1 MSLIRYLSRIHFADR
16 VVEDAMPEELA
27 RGRARRPILVVDA
40 DGATGDALERV
51 CDALP
56 PGTRP
61 LVARLALP
69 RDRPPPGIDD
79 ALLRD
84 GDAIVALGGE
94 QAIVAARRAARR
106 RHCGV
111 LIAAPTT
118 AACIGVEPDAAGAPP
133 DAILC
138 DPTLALGG
146 SRERAAETG
155 FDALTH
161 CLEAYL
167 AEAWNPPADGIAL
180 EGARRAMLGL
190 ERAVRDRSDI
200 AARRE
205 VMAAALNA
213 ALAAQKGHG
222 ALEAAARALEA
233 ETGLADR
240 HGRLHGAIVIW
251 LLNFNAPASAKRY
264 RALADAVGAPVDVEL
279 GSALSRMAERLGLP
293 PALDGLALGRAAR
306 RRAAARAAAH
316 PASRT
321 NPRRVTEQDY
331 LAFFDAAL

>member
-40 DGATGDALERV
+40 DGAAGDALERV

-56 PGTRP
+56 PGTP
-61 LVARLALP
+61 PVLARLTPP
-69 RDRPPPGIDD
+69 RGGQPPEVDD

-84 GDAIVALGGE
+84 RDAIVALGGE
-94 QAIVAARRAARR
+94 QAIVVARRAIQRR
-106 RHCGV
+106 GGGV
-111 LIAAPTT
+111 LIAVPTT
-118 AACIGVEPDAAGAPP
+118 AACIGVEPDASGASP

-161 CLEAYL
+161 CIEAYL
-167 AEAWNPPADGIAL
+167 AETWNPPADGIAL
-180 EGARRAMLGL
+180 EGARRAALGL
-190 ERAVRDRSDI
+190 ERAVRDGSDI

-213 ALAAQKGHG
+213 ALSAQKGHG
-222 ALEAAARALEA
+222 AMEAAARALEA
-233 ETGLADR
+233 ETGLVDR
-240 HGRLHGAIVIW
+240 HGRLHGAIVVW
-251 LLNFNAPASAKRY
+251 LLTFNAPASSQRY
-264 RALADAVGAPVDVEL
+264 QALAEAVGAPAGMEL

-293 PALDGLALGRAAR
+293 PALEGLPLDHAAR
-306 RRAAARAAAH
+306 HRAAARAAAH

-331 LAFFDAAL
+331 LAFFEAAI